1 MQKTANIETFMIE
14 IKIED
19 PKNTIGLTKTE
30 ELIKSLLQKSSIM
43 SVVSVKQAGK

>member
-1 MQKTANIETFMIE
+1 MQKTANTETFTIK

-19 PKNTIGLTKTE
+19 PKNTIGFTTTE

-43 SVVSVKQAGK
+43 SVISVQQTSK